1 MLYNQKM
8 ESMYWNSIE
17 ARLAYLE
24 SLLETNDTPDTGKT
38 KELNREI
45 HKLDTFALR
54 LSQIESDVEPLKTH
68 LKRIFD
74 DWDTIRVLWDRPG
87 TESGLRTLS
96 EAGQIDYLLTWVP
109 DLKRAMQQLSEIH
122 ELQPLLDSQ
131 VWSSALKDSPT
142 IAKIAQRQL
151 IQQAV
156 VQDLTDRVDVLLV
169 NYTAY
174 VNAVSDL
181 FSWYHATLRH
191 LETQ

>member
-1 MLYNQKM
+1 M

-24 SLLETNDTPDTGKT
+24 SLLETNETPDTGKP

-45 HKLDTFALR
+45 HKLGSFALR
-54 LSQIESDVEPLKTH
+54 FSQIESDVEPLKAP

-74 DWDTIRVLWDRPG
+74 DWDTIRVLWDRAG

-109 DLKRAMQQLSEIH
+109 DLKRAIQQLGEIH
-122 ELQPLLDSQ
+122 ELQPILDSQ

-156 VQDLTDRVDVLLV
+156 VQDLTDRVDELLV

-181 FSWYHATLRH
+181 LSWYHATLRH
-191 LETQ
+191 FETQ